1 METTAPAPQT
11 PFMLLFRNAGPEVF
25 AALSAE
31 QRQELIL
38 QWNSWFDALLSQG
51 KATEGQPL
59 EDQTRI
65 VRGPGGARVVDGPYP
80 EAKEA
85 VAGYVKLRVS
95 GWDEATQIAQ
105 RHPALAYGFFI
116 EVRELTPQCHLG
128 VTTRPAEVAAAV

>member
-1 METTAPAPQT
+1 MEKTTPAPHA

-25 AALSAE
+25 AHLSPE

-38 QWNSWFDALLSQG
+38 KWNSWFDELVSQG

-65 VRGPGGARVVDGPYP
+65 VRGPGGARIVDGPYP

-85 VAGYVKLRVS
+85 VAGYVKLLVS
-95 GWDEATQIAQ
+95 GWDEATSIAQ
-105 RHPALAYGFFI
+105 CHPALAYGFFI
-116 EVRELTPQCHLG
+116 EVRELTPHCHLG
-128 VTTRPAEVAAAV
+128 VTTRPAEVASAV